1 MIERTEEDHET
12 RKKSRM
18 IEELELSKKMNRV
31 KSNRNLER
39 IWKKGQSIELKRQEY
54 DRYRELFQHQ
64 IEVLE
69 RTLKSRKNLLV
80 GS

>member
-1 MIERTEEDHET
+1 MIERTEEDNET

-69 RTLKSRKNLLV
+69 RTLNSRKNLLV